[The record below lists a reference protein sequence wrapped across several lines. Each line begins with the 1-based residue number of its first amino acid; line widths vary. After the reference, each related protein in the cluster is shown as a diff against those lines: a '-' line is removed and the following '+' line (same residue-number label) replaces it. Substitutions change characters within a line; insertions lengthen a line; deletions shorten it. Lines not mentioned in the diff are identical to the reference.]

1 MLEPQADLK
10 KRALVLLS
18 GREHSRAELQRKLAQ
33 FERSPGALA
42 ALLDELQAK
51 GFISDQRVLDSVLHR
66 RAGRLGGARIRQ
78 ELLARGLDAEAVQ
91 QAVGELRQTE
101 AQRALQ
107 VWRKKYTGLAQD
119 DAPPAGLSAAERS
132 KQMRFLASRGFD
144 ADTIRRLF
152 SDTGEDS

>member
-1 MLEPQADLK
+1 MIEPQADLK

-18 GREHSRAELQRKLAQ
+18 GREHSRVELLRKLAQ
-33 FERSPGALA
+33 FERSPGTLA

-51 GFISDQRVLDSVLHR
+51 GFISDQRVLESVLHR

-101 AQRALQ
+101 SQRALQ
-107 VWRKKYTGLAQD
+107 VWRKKYAGPAQD
-119 DAPPAGLSAAERS
+119 DAQPAGLSAAERS

-152 SDTGEDS
+152 SNAGENS